1 MGFISFMRMV
11 GATGSFSEAY
21 LMQASGVGP
30 HNYTMR
36 TEAARVDDQTKGP
49 KRVVIHQGTGPSA
62 QRAYDRRAWG
72 DDIRRTAHN
81 YDMKRPETDWRLPY
95 GQYPPPPP
103 SHQPRG
109 WFW

>member
-1 MGFISFMRMV
+1 MGLISFMRMV

-36 TEAARVDDQTKGP
+36 TEVARVQDSKGP
-49 KRVVIHQGTGPSA
+49 RRVVIHQGRGPSA
-62 QRAYDRRAWG
+62 QRAYDRGAWG
-72 DDIRRTAHN
+72 RDIRDTGRRN
-81 YDMKRPETDWRLPY
+81 DGDRPETDFRRPY
-95 GQYPPPPP
+95 GQYPPGR
-103 SHQPRG
+103 SDQPGG